1 MIERGIFY
9 NMATL
14 NKVAISFFIT
24 AKLFGMTGVCLGF
37 ADNKYHTVGGYL
49 LSFAFVFIFFAVL
62 CSIIQ
67 TSIDKKKF
75 ELEDSATSKTKKLAQ
90 MKAELEREIKDLED
104 RRDALQ
110 KIILRK

>member
-14 NKVAISFFIT
+14 NKVAISFFAV
-24 AKLFGMTGVCLGF
+24 AKMFGMIGVCLGF
-37 ADNKYHTVGGYL
+37 ADKKYHTIGGYL
-49 LSFAFVFIFFAVL
+49 LSFAFAFIFLAVV

-75 ELEDSATSKTKKLAQ
+75 DLEDSAISKTKKLVQ
-90 MKAELEREIKDLED
+90 IKAGLEREIKELEE
-104 RRDALQ
+104 RRQALQ